1 MDDGTS
7 AQIRNL
13 VSAVT
18 SHPDQLPVTQIVQ
31 LAGSQRHDLT
41 VDLSGDPAVVYAR
54 PRPHPAFAQLTER
67 ESEVATLVAAGY
79 SNRQLADALFIS
91 VATVKDHVHAILRK
105 TGFDNRSQIAAAWLG
120 ANVQSQR

>member
-1 MDDGTS
+1 MNDGTS

-18 SHPDQLPVTQIVQ
+18 THPDQLPVTQIMG
-31 LAGSQRHDLT
+31 LAGSQSHDLT
-41 VDLSGDPAVVYAR
+41 VDLTGDPTVVYAT
-54 PRPHPAFAQLTER
+54 PRRHPAFATLTSR

-105 TGFDNRSQIAAAWLG
+105 TGFENRSQIAAAWLG
-120 ANVQSQR
+120 AEV